1 MSDRRVDAQVRDTSN
16 TQLLTTVT
24 VVIPVYNEEERI
36 AQSLAT
42 LDRAF
47 LARTDIDVDFV
58 VVNDG
63 STDNS
68 LRVCEGVAP
77 TLQHGVTL
85 LTHDMNQGLGGA
97 LRTGLA
103 QSTGEM
109 VVVLD
114 SDLSYG
120 LVDIMAIIDEQLRTH
135 AHVVI
140 ASPYMPG
147 GRSIAVP
154 PALERRSR
162 MADAILSWAAIG
174 KVYTLT
180 GMVRA
185 YDGKHIRSMSLKAVD
200 VDINSEIVY
209 KTQLLRGSIV
219 EIPATLNWSAM
230 EDRAGRS
237 SLLSRRSRWNTAKSL
252 VNAFLFRPFLFPLL
266 PLPFLLVMAIVA
278 IALGGMGVTIG
289 ITILLF
295 GGILAL
301 FSVVMLQL
309 KRYFEELFSVLTRQG
324 QVIDHPRHARLV
336 IVTSASPVE
345 RPPQV
350 D

>member
-1 MSDRRVDAQVRDTSN
+1 MNRP
-16 TQLLTTVT
+16 TTVS

-36 AQSLAT
+36 AESLAT
-42 LDRAF
+42 LDEAF
-47 LARTDIDVDFV
+47 AQRSDLDVDLLI
-58 VVNDG
+58 VNDG
-63 STDNS
+63 SVDHSLSVCERIAPS
-68 LRVCEGVAP
+68 LRHA
-77 TLQHGVTL
+77 VTL
-85 LTHDMNQGLGGA
+85 LTHDINQGLGGA
-97 LRTGLA
+97 LRTGIA
-103 QSTGEM
+103 QSTGAM

-120 LVDIMAIIDEQLRTH
+120 LDDIMAIIDEQLRTH

-147 GRSIAVP
+147 GKSIAVP

-162 MADAILSWAAIG
+162 MANAILSWAAIG

-185 YDGKHIRSMSLKAVD
+185 YDGEHIRAMSLKAVD

-219 EIPATLNWSAM
+219 EVPATLNWSTMA
-230 EDRAGRS
+230 DRAGRS

-266 PLPFLLVMAIVA
+266 PLPFLLVMAFVA
-278 IALGGMGVTIG
+278 MAFGGGMGVTVG
-289 ITILLF
+289 VNILLF
-295 GGILAL
+295 GGFLAL
-301 FSVVMLQL
+301 FSVMMLQL

-324 QVIDHPRHARLV
+324 RVIDHPRHARLV
-336 IVTSASPVE
+336 IATEAGVAE
-345 RPPQV
+345 RTRAAGDPEGQNKV
-350 D
+350 S